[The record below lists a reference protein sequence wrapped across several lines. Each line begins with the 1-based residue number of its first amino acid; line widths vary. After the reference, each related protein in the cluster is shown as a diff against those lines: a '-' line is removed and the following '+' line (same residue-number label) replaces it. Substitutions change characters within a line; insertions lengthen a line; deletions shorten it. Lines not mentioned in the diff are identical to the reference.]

1 MPAPKVKDLK
11 GLVGKLFG
19 SDKAE
24 DRRQMTRKFSD
35 QVKAAGITVG
45 AEREIAN
52 LQSAVTNYGL
62 NADAAGQVTA
72 STGDGTVP
80 QKIRGFTETAW
91 TWQQLRTLF
100 DLRTKLIDA
109 QSVVEK
115 RREQL
120 HDLLTAAQKHLANV
134 KKAIKKGEG
143 EAKKLRARIK
153 DGKTDYETNRGKWRE
168 QLQAELDKPEK
179 KRDKRKIA
187 DLREKLAAPLK
198 IAGVQR
204 QLEKLNNQNDK
215 REYVQKGLEQI
226 IPGITDRR
234 ETLATQ
240 KDDLLTQLD
249 QVQGTSTMRPG
260 GIKDFAFG
268 ELLGD
273 IFTAQMKLRELSA
286 TATPDQP
293 EPRSI
298 TDLLKFVQAA
308 RLGVFGPKIPAF
320 AAGGIA
326 PGGMALVG
334 EKGPE
339 LASLP
344 AGTRVHSNA
353 DSQSMMGGDQ
363 YFDIYIGGEKIA
375 EHVRAQLR
383 SSESADLSR
392 WRAGVISR

>member
-1 MPAPKVKDLK
+1 M
-11 GLVGKLFG
+11 
-19 SDKAE
+19 
-24 DRRQMTRKFSD
+24 
-35 QVKAAGITVG
+35 
-45 AEREIAN
+45 
-52 LQSAVTNYGL
+52 
-62 NADAAGQVTA
+62 
-72 STGDGTVP
+72 P

-286 TATPDQP
+286 TTTPDQP

-298 TDLLKFVQAA
+298 TDLLEFVQAA

-375 EHVRAQLR
+375 EHVRAELR
-383 SSESADLSR
+383 QSESKNLSR
-392 WRAGVISR
+392 WRAGVIAR